1 MPAAACPAPR
11 CACYDKDRSRH
22 TDAAP
27 ALARTPMSDT
37 ANLPRLAEDDARF
50 IQSGQSITLGS
61 CNPALQPSIAVGL
74 ACRVAPDRQQISVML
89 RPSQSADLLRDVR
102 SSGRIAVTVNQ
113 PTTHRT
119 IQLKGC
125 DARVH
130 SIDAACIGE
139 VAAQTSAFVEEI
151 IAIGEPPEEMV
162 RAYVQFELHDVIAI
176 SFTLQEV
183 FVSTPGP
190 TAGARLS

>member
-1 MPAAACPAPR
+1 MMPMP
-11 CACYDKDRSRH
+11 D
-22 TDAAP
+22 TAAP
-27 ALARTPMSDT
+27 
-37 ANLPRLAEDDARF
+37 PRLAEDDARF

-61 CNPALQPSIAVGL
+61 CSSTLQPSIAVGL

-102 SSGRIAVTVNQ
+102 GSGQIAVTVNQ

-119 IQLKGC
+119 IQLKGH

-130 SIDAACIGE
+130 SIDASCIAE
-139 VAAQTSAFVEEI
+139 IAAQTSAFAEEI
-151 IAIGEPPEEMV
+151 IAIGEPSEDMV

-176 SFTLQEV
+176 SFKLHEV